1 MTTFPTD
8 PPRADA
14 PDPGDVAAVR
24 ASGGRPA
31 TPRIGPWPGVLLL
44 APAALIA
51 ALAFW
56 SGGFFPDLTAVAAMA
71 ALLALLVRVVL
82 APGAFARPTLAAG
95 VALAAFAGFAA
106 WTLASSIWSD
116 APARA
121 LLEYDRTL
129 LYGALL
135 AIFVSLGR
143 TEGRARALVAATA
156 LGCAVV
162 GIAALGP
169 WLLPETFPIAAEFG
183 RGRLNWP
190 TSYWNATGLIAA
202 LGVVLCAHLASSVR
216 DHAAVRVLGAAA
228 VPPLV
233 AAVVFSVSRGAAAA
247 GLIAAVVYLVLGR
260 SRGMLTGLPVVLVF
274 GGLAAARALGIEGLD
289 AAVPTA
295 DALDTGRETAVLLAV
310 LAVAAAAARGLLLL
324 VDARLSRWRAPRLAP
339 WPARAL
345 GAGVVVALVV
355 AGLAAGGVDRV
366 RDGWDDFSSAGVVG
380 NTAQPGQRL
389 TELGN
394 NGRIEIW
401 DVALQGG
408 FEQRPWIG
416 VGAGTYPLLWERDRP
431 SYRNV
436 FDGHSVYLETL
447 GEMGIVGMA
456 LLGIAL
462 VVMLGALWWRALRD
476 RAPAWGALA
485 AVATAW
491 AVHAGVDWD
500 WEMPAVTA
508 WVFCA
513 GGLAL
518 ARPAAGMARRA
529 APGPIGRPLGI
540 LAGVGCLVLALVP
553 LSILRSQEPLIEA
566 QRSFRAGD
574 CTRTIDRSVA
584 SNSALSVRPEPLEL
598 IAWCDVRLGRYPL
611 AVDAAAGAVRR
622 DPRSWE
628 PRYTQALVL
637 AAAGQDP
644 RPAARAAL
652 ARNPLHPYAQDAV
665 QRFTIENR
673 RQWRQLALEAK
684 LPLGGGP

>member
-1 MTTFPTD
+1 M
-8 PPRADA
+8 
-14 PDPGDVAAVR
+14 
-24 ASGGRPA
+24 
-31 TPRIGPWPGVLLL
+31 
-44 APAALIA
+44 
-51 ALAFW
+51 
-56 SGGFFPDLTAVAAMA
+56 
-71 ALLALLVRVVL
+71 
-82 APGAFARPTLAAG
+82 
-95 VALAAFAGFAA
+95 ALAAFAGFAA

-216 DHAAVRVLGAAA
+216 DHAALRVLGAAA

-324 VDARLSRWRAPRLAP
+324 VDARLSRWRAPRMAP

-345 GAGVVVALVV
+345 GAGVVVVLVV

-518 ARPAAGMARRA
+518 AR
-529 APGPIGRPLGI
+529 
-540 LAGVGCLVLALVP
+540 AGVGDGAARGAGSDRAAAGHPRGRRVSRARARAAVDPALTGAVDRGAALA
-553 LSILRSQEPLIEA
+553 SARATARRRSTA
-566 QRSFRAGD
+566 
-574 CTRTIDRSVA
+574 SVA

-665 QRFTIENR
+665 KRFTIENR